1 MLLNPVRYLPI
12 KQKIIAIS
20 MFTSLVVVGL
30 AALSFFITQY
40 NMNRNILIDSVS
52 SLARITG
59 LNSQAAIM
67 FKDEDSARENLQAL
81 AEKKQNILSEIILPD
96 GRLFARYESKQNPHL
111 IILKKIK
118 KAKNIPWKDSQKK
131 SGNEQYAFLDDYFV
145 LEQTII
151 VRGRKLGKIR
161 IYSDLTQMHNTLK
174 WQSMV
179 IVLTLIVV
187 SFLGFLLISWLQN
200 YILEPISRLNSTIKE
215 VTENGDYR
223 LKAEKYNNDEL
234 GELTDGFNMM
244 LEQIFQRDRTLA
256 QTLDKL
262 QEANTIAEQANRAKS
277 NFLAS
282 MSHEIR
288 TPMNGVLGMVNL
300 LMQTQLNKTQL
311 HYTQTIKNSGKTLLT
326 IINDILDFSKI
337 EADKLH
343 LHIEPFSLYKLI
355 DELGNLFTERL
366 HESGINY
373 NSHIADDVPDIVI
386 GDSSRLNQILYNLLG
401 NAIKFT
407 PNGRI
412 SINCRLEEIK
422 KGNIQLYFEVED
434 NGSGISEE
442 KQVHLFDAFFQAHHD
457 QHWFHSGTGL
467 GLAIA
472 KKLCEMMG
480 GTIGVKSKLGLGST
494 FWFSVWL
501 GEANEAE
508 QQKFNASEGKTQLEN
523 AHCNARV
530 LLAEDNLVN
539 QEVAI
544 GSLNYFGCEVILA
557 NNGQEAL
564 DLFKKQY
571 FDLIFMDIS
580 MPVMDG
586 ITATRE
592 IRLIESQ
599 RDQPEIPIIAITA
612 NVFDDIQ
619 KDYMQAG
626 MNDYLN
632 KPMSLEELLEIL
644 NKWLPHLSSVSCAP
658 EVEAEIEEQTQVMQT
673 EELTQKENQV
683 LNMRVIEELR
693 SIQQPGMPDIVNK
706 MVSYYLQQLPSKLQ
720 ELESLIANGET
731 EALWKLAHS
740 LKSSSAALGASM
752 IAKTF
757 KEIEIKGRA
766 GELENL
772 PVSHLYEQFKVLSR
786 ELEKLIADK

>member
-1 MLLNPVRYLPI
+1 
-12 KQKIIAIS
+12 
-20 MFTSLVVVGL
+20 
-30 AALSFFITQY
+30 
-40 NMNRNILIDSVS
+40 
-52 SLARITG
+52 
-59 LNSQAAIM
+59 
-67 FKDEDSARENLQAL
+67 
-81 AEKKQNILSEIILPD
+81 
-96 GRLFARYESKQNPHL
+96 
-111 IILKKIK
+111 
-118 KAKNIPWKDSQKK
+118 
-131 SGNEQYAFLDDYFV
+131 
-145 LEQTII
+145 
-151 VRGRKLGKIR
+151 
-161 IYSDLTQMHNTLK
+161 
-174 WQSMV
+174 
-179 IVLTLIVV
+179 
-187 SFLGFLLISWLQN
+187 
-200 YILEPISRLNSTIKE
+200 
-215 VTENGDYR
+215 
-223 LKAEKYNNDEL
+223 
-234 GELTDGFNMM
+234 
-244 LEQIFQRDRTLA
+244 
-256 QTLDKL
+256 
-262 QEANTIAEQANRAKS
+262 
-277 NFLAS
+277 
-282 MSHEIR
+282 
-288 TPMNGVLGMVNL
+288 
-300 LMQTQLNKTQL
+300 
-311 HYTQTIKNSGKTLLT
+311 
-326 IINDILDFSKI
+326 
-337 EADKLH
+337 
-343 LHIEPFSLYKLI
+343 
-355 DELGNLFTERL
+355 
-366 HESGINY
+366 
-373 NSHIADDVPDIVI
+373 
-386 GDSSRLNQILYNLLG
+386 
-401 NAIKFT
+401 
-407 PNGRI
+407 
-412 SINCRLEEIK
+412 
-422 KGNIQLYFEVED
+422 
-434 NGSGISEE
+434 
-442 KQVHLFDAFFQAHHD
+442 
-457 QHWFHSGTGL
+457 
-467 GLAIA
+467 
-472 KKLCEMMG
+472 MMG

-731 EALWKLAHS
+731 ESLWKLAHS